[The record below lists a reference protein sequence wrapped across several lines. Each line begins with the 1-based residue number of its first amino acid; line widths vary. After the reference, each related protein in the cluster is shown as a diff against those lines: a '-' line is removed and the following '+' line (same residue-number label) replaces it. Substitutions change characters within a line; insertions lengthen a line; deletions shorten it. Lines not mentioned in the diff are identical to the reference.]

1 VKPLKLVMQAFG
13 PFATREIIDFSQLGQ
28 TPLFL
33 INGVTGSGKSS
44 ILDAICFALYGQTTD
59 TAREGSSMRCDYA
72 ADNLL
77 TELIF
82 DFSLGDYRY
91 RIRRTPKQ
99 EQKKKRGEGT
109 VTKQPEAQLWRVPI
123 SSGEEGV
130 FEGEASELLVPKK
143 STEANAH
150 IIAITGL
157 SVDQFRQVMV
167 LPQGKFRELLLAES
181 SEREAIF
188 SQLFQTHIYK
198 SIEDKLK
205 EQSAQ
210 IRREREQ
217 LKNKELGLLA
227 SAEFTQRSE
236 LALELEQL
244 LPRIEEQRL
253 AVDMATAR
261 HAQCLAVLDGAE
273 KVQQRLAERER
284 LQQSQKLLQ
293 VQDVCAWRKKLQRH
307 EQAETLQ
314 SIHVQRQQANDHC
327 QQSEGQLL
335 QEQQAL
341 AFLEVELAR
350 VSEVFQQAKTNAGSV
365 PSLQRQQQELQRLQ
379 QQVEK
384 LQLAQG
390 RVRESEKNKCTA
402 EQNFVALQVSIESDQ
417 AAILALEAQILAW
430 RIQLQ
435 ELSGMSVQLEQLK
448 NAGLSLKDLQR
459 LKLAQQT
466 NAGEQQ
472 SLQLSLNKKHAEFEA
487 QRTAMLKCELSWH
500 QGQAAVL
507 AQTLDM
513 GVPCPV
519 CGSCEHPF
527 PARDL
532 KHSGVG
538 AVSTVDKERVDA
550 ERNKTEVIGD
560 ELKLLEQ
567 KIYGLQQQSPIIE
580 GHINSLIFEL
590 GPQAELSIDELR
602 VHYVQCNERY
612 QSLLVMQKD
621 LESQET
627 ALRSMQQMLDRQ
639 TQNTE
644 RAHQNL
650 TSKVQQVAVDSKV
663 LQGLE
668 SEVDERYRVVDVLSS
683 ELAMLAGNIEHLQR
697 VQAQA
702 DLDYKEAI
710 QKHTVCTATIASV
723 QKTIEQQGRAL
734 VEISTAWFDV
744 LLASEFTDEAD
755 YQQAL
760 LDDPSKRDIEIR
772 VQQYQQQSDQLQ
784 GRLTQVEQDL
794 EGQVSVAI
802 EPLQYALS
810 AANTI
815 KQQFETTLAQSEG
828 CNQQLRELEQKL
840 EASRCESE
848 RLDQRYA
855 VLGTLSDIAG
865 GQNSKKISLQRFVL
879 SVLLDDVLVQ
889 ASQRLQLMSQGRYQL
904 VRKEERA
911 KGNKASGLE
920 LEVEDAYTGKA
931 RPVATLS
938 GGESF
943 MAALSMALG
952 LSDVVQSYSGG
963 IKLDTLFI
971 DEGFGS
977 LDQESLD
984 LALRT
989 LIDLQASGRTIGII
1003 SHVTELKEQMTQ
1015 RIDVESSRQGSKIS
1029 VINA

>member
-1 VKPLKLVMQAFG
+1 VKPLKLVIQAFG
-13 PFATREIIDFSQLGQ
+13 PFATREIIDFSQLGRN
-28 TPLFL
+28 PLFL

-123 SSGEEGV
+123 SSGQEGV

-150 IIAITGL
+150 IITITGL

-244 LPRIEEQRL
+244 LPRIDGQRL
-253 AVDMATAR
+253 AVDTATA
-261 HAQCLAVLDGAE
+261 HYVQCLAALDGAE

-284 LQQSQKLLQ
+284 LQQNQKLLQ
-293 VQDVCAWRKKLQRH
+293 VQDVGAWRKKLQRH
-307 EQAETLQ
+307 EQAETLK
-314 SIHVQRQQANDHC
+314 SIHVQRQQANDRC
-327 QQSEGQLL
+327 QQSKCLLL
-335 QEQQAL
+335 QEQQTL
-341 AFLEVELAR
+341 AVLEVELAR
-350 VSEVFQQAKTNAGSV
+350 VSEVSQQAKKNAGSV
-365 PSLQRQQQELQRLQ
+365 PNLQRQQQELQRLQ
-379 QQVEK
+379 HQVEK
-384 LQLAQG
+384 LQLAQV

-402 EQNFVALQVSIESDQ
+402 EQNFAALQVSIESDQ
-417 AAILALEAQILAW
+417 AAIVALESQILAW

-435 ELSGMSVQLEQLK
+435 ELSGISAQLEQLK

-459 LKLAQQT
+459 LKLARQT
-466 NAGEQQ
+466 NAAEQH
-472 SLQLSLNKKHAEFEA
+472 SLQFSLNKKHAEFET

-507 AQTLDM
+507 AQTLDL
-513 GVPCPV
+513 GAPCPV

-527 PARDL
+527 PASDL
-532 KHSGVG
+532 NHSGVG
-538 AVSTVDKERVDA
+538 AVSTVDKEQVDA
-550 ERNKTEVIGD
+550 ERNKTELIGD

-567 KIYGLQQQSPIIE
+567 KIYGLQQQAPVIE
-580 GHINSLIFEL
+580 GHIKSLMVEL
-590 GPQAELSIDELR
+590 GPQAELSIEELR
-602 VHYVQCNERY
+602 LLYIQCNERY
-612 QSLLVMQKD
+612 QSLLIIQAT

-627 ALRSMQQMLDRQ
+627 ALLSLRQALERQ
-639 TQNTE
+639 TQNVE
-644 RAHQNL
+644 RACQNL
-650 TSKVQQVAVDSKV
+650 HIKRQQLAVDSEV
-663 LQGLE
+663 LQGLKL
-668 SEVDERYRVVDVLSS
+668 EVNERYRIAGVLSTELG
-683 ELAMLAGNIEHLQR
+683 ELAVNIESLQR
-697 VQAQA
+697 EQTQA
-702 DLDYKEAI
+702 DLNHKAAI
-710 QKHTVCTATIASV
+710 QNHTVCTATIASV
-723 QKTIEQQGRAL
+723 QKTIAQQCRTL
-734 VEISTAWFDV
+734 DEISTAWAEA
-744 LLASEFTDEAD
+744 LSGSEFTDDAD
-755 YQQAL
+755 YLQAL
-760 LDDPSKRDIEIR
+760 LNDPSKRDIEIR

-784 GRLTQVEQDL
+784 GRLTQLEQDL
-794 EGQVSVAI
+794 EGRVSVAI
-802 EPLQYALS
+802 EPLQLGLS
-810 AANTI
+810 EANTI

-828 CNQQLRELEQKL
+828 RNQQLRELEQKL

-904 VRKEERA
+904 IRKEERA

-952 LSDVVQSYSGG
+952 LSDVVQAYSGG

-977 LDQESLD
+977 LDQESLE

-1003 SHVTELKEQMTQ
+1003 SHVTELKEQMAQ
-1015 RIDVESSRQGSKIS
+1015 RIDVESSRLGSKVS